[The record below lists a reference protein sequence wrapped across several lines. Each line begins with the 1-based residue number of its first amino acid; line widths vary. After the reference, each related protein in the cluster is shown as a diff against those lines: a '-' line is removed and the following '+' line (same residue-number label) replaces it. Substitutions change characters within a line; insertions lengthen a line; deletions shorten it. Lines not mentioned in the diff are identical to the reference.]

1 MKAARGFV
9 VIEPCAAQCAPRV
22 DRTSCLRPPGQVRHA
37 GLRGCVRDAPRIAA
51 AHRGAPVVGIV
62 IGRLRSDAV

>member
-1 MKAARGFV
+1 M
-9 VIEPCAAQCAPRV
+9 
-22 DRTSCLRPPGQVRHA
+22 RHA
-37 GLRGCVRDAPRIAA
+37 GLRGCVRDAPRIA

>member
-1 MKAARGFV
+1 M
-9 VIEPCAAQCAPRV
+9 
-22 DRTSCLRPPGQVRHA
+22 RHA